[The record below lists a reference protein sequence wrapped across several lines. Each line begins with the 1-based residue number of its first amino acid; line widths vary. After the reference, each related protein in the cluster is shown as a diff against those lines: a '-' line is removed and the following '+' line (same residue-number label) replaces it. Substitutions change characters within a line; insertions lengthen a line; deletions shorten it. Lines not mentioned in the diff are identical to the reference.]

1 MPANQ
6 YREIDPYAVA
16 VSDMNERRSS
26 PVTSSIQ
33 ESIEQ
38 QGVIQPPLVRER
50 EDVPDSAEVSYEAV
64 VGQRRVLGA
73 QAASGV
79 ESMPVVVVGWDDAEA
94 LEASITENIDAF
106 SEDVSPEDRAEA
118 VLRLMEKR
126 DYNQRQTADALGVSR
141 RVVSDWIERGRDG
154 WEGTAIHVN
163 HDNPESDARSRS
175 QTSEKVSAL
184 TDSSV
189 KNIRQSTGGGDEGE
203 QMAKAVV
210 EEDLS
215 REEIVE
221 ATKRVR
227 SGGDPVQTVQE
238 VADESQVDET
248 ASLNQRHEIRL
259 TFSGDE
265 AEALTT
271 AAKQR
276 GATEN
281 QVARQEIVRYL
292 EAEGLLGGGGA

>member
-1 MPANQ
+1 MSENQ
-6 YREIDPYAVA
+6 YREVDPYAVA

-50 EDVPDSAEVSYEAV
+50 DGMDDAEVPYEAV

-79 ESMPVVVVGWDDAEA
+79 ETIPVVVVGWDDAEA

-106 SEDVSPEDRAEA
+106 SEDVSPKDRAEA
-118 VLRLMEKR
+118 VIRLMEMR
-126 DYNQRQTADALGVSR
+126 DYNQRQAADTLGVSR
-141 RVVSDWIERGRDG
+141 KVVEHWIERAREEWEDTSIHPNYDGSEQFPEIDFETSRDDG
-154 WEGTAIHVN
+154 L
-163 HDNPESDARSRS
+163 DD
-175 QTSEKVSAL
+175 L
-184 TDSSV
+184 SV
-189 KNIRQSTGGGDEGE
+189 KRIRQATGGGEKGE
-203 QMAKAVV
+203 KMAAAVV
-210 EEDLS
+210 REGLSQHDVAEAKERVSQGAKPEDAVAEVSQEKRQQREVSITQRSNVEFTLS
-215 REEIVE
+215 
-221 ATKRVR
+221 
-227 SGGDPVQTVQE
+227 D
-238 VADESQVDET
+238 
-248 ASLNQRHEIRL
+248 
-259 TFSGDE
+259 DE
-265 AEALTT
+265 AEALET

-292 EAEGLLGGGGA
+292 NREGFL